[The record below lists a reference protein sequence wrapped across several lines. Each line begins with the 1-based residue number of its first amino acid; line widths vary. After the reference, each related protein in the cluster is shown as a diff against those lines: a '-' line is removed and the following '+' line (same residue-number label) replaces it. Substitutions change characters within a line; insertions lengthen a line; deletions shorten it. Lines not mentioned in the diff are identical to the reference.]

1 MFIYF
6 YRLIKNTITTS
17 TFYSHEIKPCPRVIQ
32 RVFVS
37 VSPRQHGPASHKTGI
52 FILVAVI
59 TCQLVLT
66 SMFHGQDI
74 ALWRLAYCYF
84 SAWEASSADN
94 GFTVHGLLV
103 DVGAASWST
112 RQLHHLSR
120 GCSSLPANASS
131 TRQMTAALQRSCW
144 LGNRHWPGTP
154 LGEGTN
160 PWTWKAYLKKQMSRI
175 CNAAFTCT
183 GRLISR

>member
-1 MFIYF
+1 MPACHPTGLCFSIS
-6 YRLIKNTITTS
+6 KTTRPSIPQDRYLHTRRRDNLSIS
-17 TFYSHEIKPCPRVIQ
+17 THFHVPWAGYCPL
-32 RVFVS
+32 
-37 VSPRQHGPASHKTGI
+37 KTG
-52 FILVAVI
+52 
-59 TCQLVLT
+59 VLL
-66 SMFHGQDI
+66 H
-74 ALWRLAYCYF
+74 F

-131 TRQMTAALQRSCW
+131 TRQMTTALQRSCW

-160 PWTWKAYLKKQMSRI
+160 P
-175 CNAAFTCT
+175 
-183 GRLISR
+183 